1 MRFFIS
7 FSFLLQTFCQFILKK
22 CETYF
27 VKHCP
32 TRQIFSIFVPIDARP
47 RSPTLQAPTVRRH
60 LPTFPFPAV
69 PPFTSL
75 RRTGGE
81 LMTKH
86 TQQLRVT
93 RRPLGLSVPLS
104 SALSSSLIPPFPVD
118 LRLQAYRISKFKCP
132 QGVCAIYVRPTNP
145 ARLEAIYS
153 YCANE
158 YVKILRHIAR
168 LLFLI
173 STTRCKL
180 RVKSQ

>member
-1 MRFFIS
+1 MWNVFRQTLPDSPNLFYFCANWREATIAHFTKRRPYGVIFPPS
-7 FSFLLQTFCQFILKK
+7 PFLLCLPSLPSAELAANWWQS
-22 CETYF
+22 
-27 VKHCP
+27 
-32 TRQIFSIFVPIDARP
+32 TRNNYV
-47 RSPTLQAPTVRRH
+47 
-60 LPTFPFPAV
+60 
-69 PPFTSL
+69 SL
-75 RRTGGE
+75 GGHWAS
-81 LMTKH
+81 LFR
-86 TQQLRVT
+86 L
-93 RRPLGLSVPLS
+93 VPLS
-104 SALSSSLIPPFPVD
+104 LPLQSSSLIPSFPAD

>member
-1 MRFFIS
+1 MKRIS
-7 FSFLLQTFCQFILKK
+7 SNIARLAKSFLFF
-22 CETYF
+22 
-27 VKHCP
+27 
-32 TRQIFSIFVPIDARP
+32 DARP

-104 SALSSSLIPPFPVD
+104 SALSSPPIFLSHSSFPCRLKAPSLSYKQIQV
-118 LRLQAYRISKFKCP
+118 
-132 QGVCAIYVRPTNP
+132 PTRRMRNICKTHESSP
-145 ARLEAIYS
+145 TRSNLF
-153 YCANE
+153 
-158 YVKILRHIAR
+158 ILR
-168 LLFLI
+168 
-173 STTRCKL
+173 
-180 RVKSQ
+180 